1 VATLINAD
9 AKEIVFTSGATE
21 CNNIAIKGV
30 ARFYKAKKNH
40 IITTQT
46 VRALKHLDSQ
56 HLGLRC
62 VCSSFSL
69 SLPCFLTRS
78 TSVCW
83 TRAAPSRWRASTSRT
98 CQSKRMASLT
108 SRQGALLYETR
119 DKEYSGL
126 TLSASFSGTTTAQA
140 LEAAIR
146 PETALVSVMAV
157 NNEIGVMQPLAE
169 IGTRQAVDMV
179 LARSFIS

>member
-1 VATLINAD
+1 M
-9 AKEIVFTSGATE
+9 
-21 CNNIAIKGV
+21 
-30 ARFYKAKKNH
+30 
-40 IITTQT
+40 
-46 VRALKHLDSQ
+46 
-56 HLGLRC
+56 
-62 VCSSFSL
+62 
-69 SLPCFLTRS
+69 
-78 TSVCW
+78 CW

-98 CQSKRMASLT
+98 CQSKRTGSLT
-108 SRQGALLYETR
+108 SRQDTLLYETR

-126 TLSASFSGTTTAQA
+126 TLSASFSGTATAQA

-179 LARSFIS
+179 LARTFIR